1 MPSVPFR
8 KMYGLGNDFIV
19 LDGRKDPSISK
30 AAESSRATRLT
41 DRKTGIGCD
50 QLIILEKSETALTG
64 MRIINADGSEV
75 GACGNATRCIG
86 GLLFEED
93 PSLKEV
99 TIQTKAGLLKCYKG
113 ATADMITV
121 NMSEPKLLWSQVP
134 VKDDVDTLHCGDKVT
149 AEGLTDCAAC
159 SMGNPHATFFVDD
172 CEKIKLEELGHGLE
186 HHAFFPEKCNVSVVT
201 VAKDKSYIRMRVW
214 ERGTGITLACGT
226 GACAT
231 LVNAVRRGLIGK
243 EQGYKAEVRMDGGSL
258 TIKYAP
264 KGSGDADEGNVFMS
278 GSYATAFTGEIPEA
292 LWG

>member
-1 MPSVPFR
+1 MPTVPFR

-19 LDGRKDPSISK
+19 LDARKDPSISS
-30 AAESSRATRLT
+30 AAEPGRATRLT

-50 QLIILEKSETALTG
+50 QLIILEKSSTACTG

-93 PSLKEV
+93 PSLTEA

-113 ATADMITV
+113 NAPDIISV
-121 NMSEPKLLWSQVP
+121 NMGEPRLLWNEVP
-134 VKDDVDTLHCGDKVT
+134 LKEETDTLHCKDKIT
-149 AEGLTDCAAC
+149 GEGLTDCACC
-159 SMGNPHATFFVDD
+159 SMGNPHATFFVED
-172 CEKIKLEELGHGLE
+172 CEAIRLEEIGHGLE
-186 HHAFFPEKCNVSVVT
+186 HHAMFPERCNVSVVT
-201 VAKDKSYIRMRVW
+201 VSKDKSYIRMRVW

-243 EQGYKAEVRMDGGSL
+243 EQGYQAEVRMDGGSL
-258 TIKYAP
+258 TIKHAP
-264 KGSGDADEGNVFMS
+264 KGSGDADEGVVFMS
-278 GSYATAFTGEIPEA
+278 GQYNTAFSGTIPEF